1 MVLLS
6 NVVVCCD
13 LSLPSLGF
21 GLLLMNECNIKQ
33 HAQPH
38 LFSQPAP

>member
-1 MVLLS
+1 MSHNIPRFGLMVLLP

-21 GLLLMNECNIKQ
+21 GLLVISNY
-33 HAQPH
+33 
-38 LFSQPAP
+38 